1 MYYGNSDKVTRSW
14 SFRTGLFPT
23 QDLVDC
29 YLQKDEADGKWKH
42 WWETKQARDLNIA
55 VTTDKDGNK
64 EYSGSGDD
72 YRKMFENRD
81 KRFYATVTYDGAYM
95 GPKAILFMRYRH
107 GLTRQQWTT
116 RRLCNTAPFIL
127 ATVIWRILSRLQL
140 AVLHNRPLVATIF
153 TSTLTSTSLTMTEH

>member
-95 GPKAILFMRYRH
+95 GPKSNPVYEIQTWITPVRDKK
-107 GLTRQQWTT
+107 
-116 RRLCNTAPFIL
+116 
-127 ATVIWRILSRLQL
+127 
-140 AVLHNRPLVATIF
+140 
-153 TSTLTSTSLTMTEH
+153 